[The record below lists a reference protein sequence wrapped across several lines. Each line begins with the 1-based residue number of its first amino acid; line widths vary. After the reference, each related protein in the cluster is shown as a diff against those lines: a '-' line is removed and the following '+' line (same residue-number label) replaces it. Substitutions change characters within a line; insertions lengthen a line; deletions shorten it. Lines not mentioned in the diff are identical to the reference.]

1 MISTI
6 FAMVVIA
13 MVIAFSLYM
22 ASEIHDYMA
31 NDNVIDEIMV
41 LE

>member
-1 MISTI
+1 MITTI

-22 ASEIHDYMA
+22 ASEIHDYMS
-31 NDNVIDEIMV
+31 NDNVIEDIAVFE
-41 LE
+41 